1 MDDVIPRQ
9 SSIKE
14 KLKNSICCFTGNLHH
29 HGDDSPI
36 GGEGFYNKLHI
47 PRTPISPAGSSSSPS
62 SWFRKSPTCNGSDFS
77 RVRGKSQRSRV
88 GRSKHHHH
96 RQSQSADFSY
106 DPSSYALNFENETA
120 QEDIPI
126 MNFSS
131 RLPRSPPR
139 SPQTINY
146 SDELPKEIVG
156 YSWSTP

>member
-29 HGDDSPI
+29 NHHGGDSPI

-47 PRTPISPAGSSSSPS
+47 PRMPISPSGSSGSPS
-62 SWFRKSPTCNGSDFS
+62 SWFKKSPTSNGGEFS
-77 RVRGKSQRSRV
+77 RIRGRSQRCRM
-88 GRSKHHHH
+88 GRKHQH

-139 SPQTINY
+139 SPQTITY
-146 SDELPKEIVG
+146 SGELPKEIVG
-156 YSWSTP
+156 YS